1 MSGSSLI
8 YFYYSIIF
16 GFVGITDAA
25 AQTGIAAGLN
35 MFTWICQV
43 TAVFLGRR
51 IGRKTLMLWIWP
63 FVFIFLAI
71 MCATTGVYTE
81 SDGESAAASYA
92 SIVFVW
98 LYLGTFNLASEFSS
112 STYPQSGAG
121 PRAEET

>member
-1 MSGSSLI
+1 
-8 YFYYSIIF
+8 
-16 GFVGITDAA
+16 
-25 AQTGIAAGLN
+25 
-35 MFTWICQV
+35 
-43 TAVFLGRR
+43 LGRR

-112 STYPQSGAG
+112 STYPQSGAV
-121 PRAEET
+121 RVQKRHD

>member
-16 GFVGITDAA
+16 SFVGITDAA

-35 MFTWICQV
+35 MFTWVCQI
-43 TAVFLGRR
+43 TSVFLGRR
-51 IGRKTLMLWIWP
+51 VGRKTLMLWIWP
-63 FVFIFLAI
+63 FVLIFLVC

-81 SDGESAAASYA
+81 SDGVNPAASYA

-98 LYLGTFNLASEFSS
+98 LYLGTFNLASKSISTLCKGRTRSS
-112 STYPQSGAG
+112 VTRY
-121 PRAEET
+121 